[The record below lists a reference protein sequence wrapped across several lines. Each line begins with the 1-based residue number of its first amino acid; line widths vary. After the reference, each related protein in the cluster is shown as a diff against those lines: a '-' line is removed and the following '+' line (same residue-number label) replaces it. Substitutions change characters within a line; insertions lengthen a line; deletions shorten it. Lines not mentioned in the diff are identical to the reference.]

1 MALLTNFFKKYL
13 QNLKYNVKRTCTFLI
28 LLVYY
33 PSHRSILSVKNK
45 GGWGDLLNEQNLL
58 SMMKVICGQSLY
70 PVFGVRDR
78 QSGELG
84 GNKATRQ
91 VIKLP
96 FREHQQKTLVDFDD

>member
-1 MALLTNFFKKYL
+1 
-13 QNLKYNVKRTCTFLI
+13 
-28 LLVYY
+28 
-33 PSHRSILSVKNK
+33 
-45 GGWGDLLNEQNLL
+45 
-58 SMMKVICGQSLY
+58 MMKVICGQSLC
-70 PVFGVRDR
+70 PVFGIRDR

>member
-1 MALLTNFFKKYL
+1 MYFFNFVWYTIHRIDRYCLL
-13 QNLKYNVKRTCTFLI
+13 RT
-28 LLVYY
+28 
-33 PSHRSILSVKNK
+33 R
-45 GGWGDLLNEQNLL
+45 GRGDLLNEQNLL
-58 SMMKVICGQSLY
+58 SMMKVICGQSLC

>member
-1 MALLTNFFKKYL
+1 MYFFNFVWYTIHRIDRYCLL
-13 QNLKYNVKRTCTFLI
+13 RT
-28 LLVYY
+28 
-33 PSHRSILSVKNK
+33 R
-45 GGWGDLLNEQNLL
+45 GGDLLNEQNLL
-58 SMMKVICGQSLY
+58 SMMKVICGQSLC

>member
-13 QNLKYNVKRTCTFLI
+13 QNLKYNVKRACIFHLI
-28 LLVYY
+28 LFGIL
-33 PSHRSILSVKNK
+33 SIASIFSVKNK
-45 GGWGDLLNEQNLL
+45 GGDLLNEQNLL
-58 SMMKVICGQSLY
+58 SMMKVICRQSLC

>member
-1 MALLTNFFKKYL
+1 MYFFNFVWYTIHRIDRYCLL
-13 QNLKYNVKRTCTFLI
+13 RTR
-28 LLVYY
+28 V
-33 PSHRSILSVKNK
+33 
-45 GGWGDLLNEQNLL
+45 GGDLLNEQNLL
-58 SMMKVICGQSLY
+58 SMMKVICGQSLC